1 MVSKRL
7 QEVPPSGT
15 VAISNMVAEMKA
27 SGIKDIISLSLGE
40 PDFTT
45 PGNII
50 DAAVDSLHKGFTHYT
65 PSMGIPELKKADRKS
80 VV

>member
-27 SGIKDIISLSLGE
+27 SGINDIIALSLGE
-40 PDFTT
+40 
-45 PGNII
+45 
-50 DAAVDSLHKGFTHYT
+50 A
-65 PSMGIPELKKADRKS
+65 LKLEQISRY
-80 VV
+80 